1 MQINMNFLENCL
13 HNILL
18 RFILFLLF
26 SLLAFISNNQWTSFF
41 FHLSF
46 QISTSSSS
54 TLYSY
59 FLPPSVFPPPKQ
71 HQRSL
76 HNKHPLLPAREIKIR
91 EIWHKL
97 WLFHHPSS
105 ISTIFHTGSQIKVTI
120 LKIKILQLQNWI
132 IDLLELS
139 IWFFWRRAG
148 FSTFS
153 FLNLVCHDNHTR
165 LISSLFYKLF
175 SLPSSSKYYWR
186 SLCTFFGRFSSI

>member
-1 MQINMNFLENCL
+1 MVDPFVSVLFLGDIFFESLHAFLIDFDLFQFLPNQGFELLVESMDGVASFFELVLEFVLDVCL

-91 EIWHKL
+91 EI
-97 WLFHHPSS
+97 
-105 ISTIFHTGSQIKVTI
+105 
-120 LKIKILQLQNWI
+120 
-132 IDLLELS
+132 
-139 IWFFWRRAG
+139 
-148 FSTFS
+148 
-153 FLNLVCHDNHTR
+153 
-165 LISSLFYKLF
+165 
-175 SLPSSSKYYWR
+175 
-186 SLCTFFGRFSSI
+186 